1 MNSIERISNII
12 SNMNRAEVYNF
23 LLELLTES
31 ELADLSKRWRILE
44 LLHQGVT
51 QRDIAKELN
60 VSLCKVTR
68 GARIVKTKDAI
79 VNRFLI
85 KE

>member
-79 VNRFLI
+79 VNKYLI
-85 KE
+85 TE